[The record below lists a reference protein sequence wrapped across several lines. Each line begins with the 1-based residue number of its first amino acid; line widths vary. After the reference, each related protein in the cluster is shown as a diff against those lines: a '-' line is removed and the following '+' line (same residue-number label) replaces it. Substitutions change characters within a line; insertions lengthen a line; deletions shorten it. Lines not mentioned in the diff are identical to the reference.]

1 MIALAD
7 KFGTRITGP
16 ALFDNLFTISSP
28 RP

>member
-1 MIALAD
+1 MIALAA

-16 ALFDNLFTISSP
+16 ALIDNLHTISSP